1 MGNILYPPTRP
12 QSVGEVLDTAFRIY
26 GTTLLKCL
34 PYTFTSVILGQTLS
48 IYDVMHRHA
57 TTAAAAVQAATMP
70 RVPGPIWWILFLVL
84 VVVDAMFA
92 NAVFLRQYGLA
103 TGHAASMRAELAKGL
118 QRAPGV
124 LLVGFLIALAFVV
137 SLIPVVLL
145 LAALGASLGVYR
157 AGVGSSQTWL
167 MIGVVLAMLLAASWV
182 LIRWVC
188 SVPIYLLSE
197 RGPIASMSHSWE
209 LTRGNFWRLSV
220 IYTVGVVLLLVFY
233 FLASIVGGMA
243 ALWLGRGDVLVVMAV
258 TAAVIALLA
267 ALFTPFYHALVLAV
281 FGDLSARREGAD
293 LAQRISAPATQ

>member
-34 PYTFTSVILGQTLS
+34 PYTFASVILGQTLS

-57 TTAAAAVQAATMP
+57 TTAAGALQAATMP
-70 RVPGPIWWILFLVL
+70 RVPGPTWWLLFLVL

-92 NAVFLRQYGLA
+92 NAVFLRQYALA
-103 TGHAASMRAELAKGL
+103 TGHPASMGTELGEGL
-118 QRAPGV
+118 RRAPGV
-124 LLVGFLIALAFVV
+124 LLMGFLIALAFVV
-137 SLIPVVLL
+137 TLIPVALL
-145 LAALGASLGVYR
+145 LAALGASLGLYR
-157 AGVGSSQTWL
+157 GGPTGSQTWL
-167 MIGVVLAMLLAASWV
+167 VIGVVLAMLLAGSWV

-258 TAAVIALLA
+258 TTAVIALLA
-267 ALFTPFYHALVLAV
+267 ALFTPFYHALVLAA